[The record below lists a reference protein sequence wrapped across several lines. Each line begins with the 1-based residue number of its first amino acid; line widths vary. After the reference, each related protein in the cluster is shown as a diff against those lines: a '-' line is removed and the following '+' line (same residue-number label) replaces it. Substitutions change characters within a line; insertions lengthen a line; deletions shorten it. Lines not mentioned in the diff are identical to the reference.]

1 MSWLADPTPRTSSKI
16 DPGPAWTVVTDAPLR
31 AMSFAREAGR
41 VLACDDAG
49 GLYLI
54 DAQGQFLSVS
64 RAPGLV
70 VAAAISD
77 DGSLIAMIGEGNRL
91 WLLGADLETIQDREA
106 VTDPTALAVDPHGQY
121 VAVAS
126 RMNMV
131 QFYNRFGKQAGRF
144 ETRQHLSHMA
154 FVPST
159 PDIVGVG
166 AYGSISCYELA
177 SSGSGK
183 LGGELAWTHQLMS
196 GVGRLAT
203 TGDGGMILVA
213 CFTHG
218 VQRYDLRGRNE
229 GAYHLGGSAA
239 IAVPDFAG
247 RTMAVASQEGELAI
261 LNGTGNVRWR
271 TTLPRP
277 AVALEVDALGRFLI
291 YGLPT
296 GEIIRLDFQ
305 GGSDR
310 AEAPPATVAARPG
323 AGPVRTADWS
333 VGVAKTDDQAE
344 SSVLAVIDDPPR
356 IAVITPSNRVEVFS
370 LEGRSLGHGPDIQGV
385 GRILRTSPGWV
396 AAATDRHIAVCD
408 LVGNSA
414 RRVDLSLHQL
424 THLAIEP
431 GGFGLAC
438 VQERDR
444 LGRATLAGR
453 WVWKTELRTPVE
465 DVAIGPDTHCAI
477 GTEDGRLRV
486 YDAAGKVAGE
496 YRVDPPEPL
505 PIIRAPAGSPRGVEW
520 LSLARRSQVIRG
532 HDLGGRVVWE
542 SPTPWEGWGFHPV
555 GPLVVVT
562 AVDGRAI
569 SYDGSG
575 RARARSAKTDG
586 SLDAF
591 YTGAA
596 GEVLRVTKSDFHL
609 ICSDLE
615 GRVAWR
621 AIADGPIGPLAA
633 GERGVAAMVGR
644 ALAWFGEQPSS

>member
-1 MSWLADPTPRTSSKI
+1 MSWLAEPSPRTSPRI
-16 DPGPAWTVVTDAPLR
+16 DPGPAWTVVTDAPLK

-41 VLACDDAG
+41 VLACDAAG

-64 RAPGLV
+64 RSPGPV

-77 DGSLIAMIGEGNRL
+77 DGSLVAMLGEGNRL
-91 WLLGADLETIQDREA
+91 WLLGADLETIEDREA
-106 VTDPTALAVDPHGQY
+106 VTDATAVAIDPHGQY

-131 QFYNRFGKQAGRF
+131 QFYSRFGKQAGRF

-159 PDIVGVG
+159 PDLVGVG
-166 AYGSISCYELA
+166 AYGSISCYELTTNA
-177 SSGSGK
+177 SGK

-247 RTMAVASQEGELAI
+247 RTIAVASQEGELAI

-271 TTLPRP
+271 TALARP
-277 AVALEVDALGRFLI
+277 AAALEVDALGRYLI

-296 GEIIRLDFQ
+296 GEITRLDFQ

-310 AEAPPATVAARPG
+310 ADAPPAAVAARPG
-323 AGPVRTADWS
+323 AGPVRAADWS
-333 VGVAKTDDQAE
+333 VPVAKTDEHAE
-344 SSVLAVIDDPPR
+344 SAVVAVIDDPPR
-356 IAVITPSNRVEVFS
+356 IAVITPTNRAEILS
-370 LEGRSLGHGPDIQGV
+370 LAGKSLGQAPDIQGV
-385 GRILRTSPGWV
+385 GRILRTCPGWV
-396 AAATDRHIAVCD
+396 AAATDRQIVVCD
-408 LVGNSA
+408 LAGNSA
-414 RRVDLSLHQL
+414 RRVDVNLHQM
-424 THLAIEP
+424 THLVIEP
-431 GGFGLAC
+431 DGFGLAI

-444 LGRATLAGR
+444 IGRATLAGR
-453 WVWKTELRTPVE
+453 WVWKAELNTPVE
-465 DVAIGPDTHCAI
+465 EIVIGPDGHCAI

-486 YDAAGKVAGE
+486 YDPAGKVAGE

-505 PIIRAPAGSPRGVEW
+505 PIVRAPAGSPRGVQW
-520 LSLARRSQVIRG
+520 LSLARRNQVIRG
-532 HDLGGRVVWE
+532 HDLAGRVVWE
-542 SPTPWEGWGFHPV
+542 APTPWEGFALHALGR
-555 GPLVVVT
+555 LVLVT
-562 AVDGRAI
+562 AIDGRAI
-569 SYDGSG
+569 SYDGAG
-575 RARARSAKTDG
+575 RAGARSGKTDG
-586 SLDAF
+586 SLDVF
-591 YTGAA
+591 YA
-596 GEVLRVTKSDFHL
+596 GSSGDAHRVTKSGVHL
-609 ICSDLE
+609 ISSDLD

-621 AIADGPIGPLAA
+621 AIAEGPIGPMAA
-633 GERGVAAMVGR
+633 GESGVAAVFGR
-644 ALAWFGEQPSS
+644 SLAWFGERAST